1 MSFQNLFKSWESQNV
16 LAYEVFFGT
25 ETKKKKKKNKK
36 NPNKTTLNLSFHW
49 LSPCANVNLHQPFP

>member
-25 ETKKKKKKNKK
+25 ETKKKKKKKK
-36 NPNKTTLNLSFHW
+36 PQTKQLWT
-49 LSPCANVNLHQPFP
+49 

>member
-25 ETKKKKKKNKK
+25 ETKKKKT
-36 NPNKTTLNLSFHW
+36 KTKQLWT
-49 LSPCANVNLHQPFP
+49 

>member
-25 ETKKKKKKNKK
+25 ETKKKKKNKTKK
-36 NPNKTTLNLSFHW
+36 NQTKQLWT
-49 LSPCANVNLHQPFP
+49 

>member
-25 ETKKKKKKNKK
+25 ETKKKKPKQNNFELKFS
-36 NPNKTTLNLSFHW
+36 L
-49 LSPCANVNLHQPFP
+49 A